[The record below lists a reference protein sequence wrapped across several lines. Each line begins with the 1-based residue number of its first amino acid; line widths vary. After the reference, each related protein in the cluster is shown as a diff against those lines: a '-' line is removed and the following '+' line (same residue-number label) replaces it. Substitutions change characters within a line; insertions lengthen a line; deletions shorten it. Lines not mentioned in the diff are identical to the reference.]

1 MAKSAD
7 QKLKLLYLLKI
18 LLRETDPE
26 HTLSMAE
33 ILDRLEQQ
41 GLGAERKSIYDDFA
55 ALERFGYPVE
65 RRRGENNAVG
75 YYLEAREFELPE
87 LKLLVDAVQSSNFIT
102 RQKSRTLI
110 EKLSGLTSRWEA
122 QALQRQVHISDRVK
136 TMNESIYYNVDQIHT
151 AILYNTRITFQYFD
165 WTAEKEKQ
173 LRRGGALYCV
183 SPWALTWSEGNYYLV
198 AFDGEYG
205 DIKHFRVDKML
216 HITGTDQKRE
226 GQGKFRQFDMARYSQ
241 KVFGMF
247 GGREET
253 VTLECEKEL
262 AGVIID
268 RFGRDVTIF
277 PSGDTFLVSVSV
289 MISNNFFSWV
299 LQFGSRMRIAA
310 PSGVAQEMKT
320 LLEEAL
326 EAYK

>member
-26 HTLSMAE
+26 HPLSMTE
-33 ILDRLEQQ
+33 ILDRLESL
-41 GLGAERKSIYDDFA
+41 GLRAERKSIYDDFA

-65 RRRGENNAVG
+65 RRRGENNTVG
-75 YYLEAREFELPE
+75 YYLESRKFELPE

-110 EKLSGLTSRWEA
+110 EKLSGLASRWEA
-122 QALQRQVHISDRVK
+122 QTLQRQVHISDRVK

-151 AILYNTRITFQYFD
+151 AILENTRITFHYFD
-165 WTAEKEKQ
+165 WTPKKEKC
-173 LRRGGALYCV
+173 LRKGGALYCV

-216 HITGTDQKRE
+216 HITASDKARE

-253 VTLECEKEL
+253 VTLECDNDL

-277 PSGDTFLVSVSV
+277 PGKDTFMVSVSV
-289 MISNNFFSWV
+289 MVSNNFFSWV
-299 LQFGSRMRIAA
+299 LQFGSRMRITA
-310 PSGVAQEMKT
+310 PRDVVHEMRT
-320 LLEEAL
+320 LLQETS
-326 EAYK
+326 EAYI

>member
-1 MAKSAD
+1 MAKGAD

-18 LLRETDPE
+18 LLWETDPE

-41 GLGAERKSIYDDFA
+41 GLSAERKSIYDDFA

-65 RRRGENNAVG
+65 RRRGENNGVG

-102 RQKSRTLI
+102 RQKSRALI
-110 EKLSGLTSRWEA
+110 EKLSSLTSRWEA
-122 QALQRQVHISDRVK
+122 QTLQRQVHISDRVK
-136 TMNESIYYNVDQIHT
+136 TMNESIYYNVDAIHT
-151 AILYNTRITFQYFD
+151 AILHNTRITFQYFD
-165 WTAEKEKQ
+165 WTPEKEKQ

-216 HITGTDQKRE
+216 HIAATDQKRE

-247 GGREET
+247 GGREEM

-268 RFGRDVTIF
+268 RFGRDVTLF
-277 PSGDTFLVSVSV
+277 PRGDTFLVSVSV
-289 MISNNFFSWV
+289 MVSNNFFSWV
-299 LQFGSRMRIAA
+299 FQFGNRMRIVA
-310 PSGVAQEMKT
+310 PSGVVQEMKT
-320 LLEEAL
+320 LLAEAL
-326 EAYK
+326 EAYE

>member
-1 MAKSAD
+1 MAKNAD

-18 LLRETDPE
+18 LLRETDAE

-33 ILDRLEQQ
+33 ILERLEQA
-41 GLGAERKSIYDDFA
+41 GLRAERKSIYDDFA
-55 ALERFGYPVE
+55 ALERFGCPVE
-65 RRRGENNAVG
+65 RRRGENHTVG
-75 YYLEAREFELPE
+75 YYVEARMFELPE

-102 RQKSRTLI
+102 RQKSRVLI
-110 EKLSGLTSRWEA
+110 EKLSGLASRWEA
-122 QALQRQVHISDRVK
+122 QSLQRQVHLSDRVK

-151 AILYNTRITFQYFD
+151 AILHNARITFHYFD
-165 WTAEKEKQ
+165 WTVQKEKR

-216 HITGTDQKRE
+216 HIAVTDQRRE

-253 VTLECEKEL
+253 VTLECQNDL

-268 RFGRDVTIF
+268 RFGRDVTLF
-277 PSGDTFLVSVSV
+277 PTKDTFMVSVSV
-289 MISNNFFSWV
+289 MVSNNFFSWV
-299 LQFGSRMRIAA
+299 LQFGGRMRIVA
-310 PSGVAQEMKT
+310 PGDVVKEMQA
-320 LLEEAL
+320 LLREAS
-326 EAYK
+326 EVYK

>member
-1 MAKSAD
+1 MAKGAD

-33 ILDRLEQQ
+33 IIDRLEQQ
-41 GLGAERKSIYDDFA
+41 GLRAERKSIYDDFA

-75 YYLEAREFELPE
+75 YYVEVREFELPE

-122 QALQRQVHISDRVK
+122 QTLQRQVHISDRVK

-151 AILYNTRITFQYFD
+151 AILKNTRITFQYFD

-198 AFDGEYG
+198 AFDGGYG

-216 HITGTDQKRE
+216 HITVTDQKRE

-253 VTLECEKEL
+253 VTLECEKDL

-277 PSGDTFLVSVSV
+277 PRGDTFLVSVSV

-299 LQFGSRMRIAA
+299 LQFGNRMRIVA
-310 PSGVAQEMKT
+310 PGDVAQEMKA
-320 LLEEAL
+320 LLEETL
-326 EAYK
+326 EVYK

>member
-1 MAKSAD
+1 MARSAD

-26 HTLSMAE
+26 HTLTMAE
-33 ILDRLEQQ
+33 ILERLRQQ
-41 GLGAERKSIYDDFA
+41 GFGAERKSIYDDFA

-75 YYLEAREFELPE
+75 YYLETREFELPE

-102 RQKSRTLI
+102 RQKSRSLI
-110 EKLSGLTSRWEA
+110 EKLSGLASRWEA
-122 QALQRQVHISDRVK
+122 QTLQRQVHISDRVK

-151 AILYNTRITFQYFD
+151 AILENIRITFQYFD
-165 WTAEKEKQ
+165 WTEKKEKQ

-216 HITGTDQKRE
+216 HITGTDKKRE
-226 GQGKFRQFDMARYSQ
+226 GQGKFRQFDMARYSS

-268 RFGRDVTIF
+268 RFGRDITIF
-277 PSGDTFLVSVSV
+277 PGEDTFLVSVSI

-299 LQFGSRMRIAA
+299 LQFGGRMRITA
-310 PSGVAQEMKT
+310 PGHVVQEMKI
-320 LLEEAL
+320 LLAEAL